1 MQWAW
6 PCFMPLPPWLAWA
19 WLACASQ
26 GRAATLTRRWRKQA
40 SEMPWKHQLAGNS
53 PYIKAG
59 HCSIGAY
66 SVAGCGTILTNPD
79 GLGGDA
85 A

>member
-1 MQWAW
+1 
-6 PCFMPLPPWLAWA
+6 
-19 WLACASQ
+19 
-26 GRAATLTRRWRKQA
+26 
-40 SEMPWKHQLAGNS
+40 MPWKHQLAGNS

-59 HCSIGAY
+59 HGSIGAY